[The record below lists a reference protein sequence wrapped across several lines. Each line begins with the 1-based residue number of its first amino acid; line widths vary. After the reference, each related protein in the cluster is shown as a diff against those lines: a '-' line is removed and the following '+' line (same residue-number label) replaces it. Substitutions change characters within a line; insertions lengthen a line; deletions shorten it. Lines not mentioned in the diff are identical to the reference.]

1 MESLVAV
8 SNVFRPETPFRQN
21 NQFQH
26 QPRLILPG
34 SYDTNII
41 SDLYQESQCQC
52 LWFLNSNSV
61 NFNFRNRW
69 LWCICGLLLFT
80 PLQEFL
86 LLGIFIVSFEMSSAL
101 PISSCLIG
109 FKCTNND
116 CSRIFPH
123 RSQLLRHKHN
133 KAHRGTDCANM
144 ELAKKVYQINDNR
157 ADNLQPA
164 RIVYRPLSGDV
175 LHPAASLRND
185 LSAVSWVSAVV
196 LSINMRTGTKKLS

>member
-1 MESLVAV
+1 MESLVVV
-8 SNVFRPETPFRQN
+8 SNVFRPETSFRQN
-21 NQFQH
+21 DQFQH

-34 SYDTNII
+34 SYDTKFI
-41 SDLYQESQCQC
+41 SDLYQESRCQC

-61 NFNFRNRW
+61 NFNSRNRW

-101 PISSCLIG
+101 PNSSCLIG

-116 CSRIFPH
+116 CLRIFPN
-123 RSQLLRHKHN
+123 RGKLLRHKHN

-175 LHPAASLRND
+175 LHPAVALRND
-185 LSAVSWVSAVV
+185 LSAVSWISAVFWV
-196 LSINMRTGTKKLS
+196 FLCVPE